1 MYSTFH
7 GLETSKRGILTQ
19 SVALNTVGH
28 NISNA
33 ATEGYT
39 RQRVN
44 MSAADAI
51 YVPGY
56 SKGSMPG
63 QIGTGVQ
70 YDSITRIRDSY
81 LDMQYRRETQELG
94 KNTVLNSTFESLQ
107 SIINEPSKT
116 GVSAVMDSFW
126 NALEVLNRDPNLL
139 SARVDFIAKAQNMA
153 DTFNKIGTSFTTL
166 ENDIESNINIK
177 LTQANN
183 ILSDIAMLNDTIRK
197 VEVLGDNANDYRD
210 SRDLLM
216 DQLSKI
222 VDVSYTEDA
231 NGMVSIY
238 SGGVNVLNGTQV
250 TGLSATDVDNIT
262 SGEIKGYTQSLDE
275 IEKVRNQLNA
285 LVDTL
290 VNGTIEVTLPN
301 GYKTQSSMVAK
312 NDVDVTDETTTPATV
327 TSYAAGTPIPA
338 GSKITSSVT
347 FEVDGFNG
355 LHQLGYALD
364 GTTGLDFFKTKDG
377 SSTVTIDNLVVNP
390 VIQNDT
396 NKVAASGQY
405 LGDFND
411 TAFTPN
417 AIKGNSDIALAMAGL
432 RDVKFTYPG
441 SLTSMSQGTTDDYF
455 RAFVSELGT
464 SANVAQNNYKTS
476 ANLQDNVEVRR
487 QATSGVS
494 IDEELTDLIRFQHAY
509 NAAARN
515 MTVIDEMLD
524 RIINNMGVVGR

>member
-33 ATEGYT
+33 STEGYT

-56 SKGSMPG
+56 NRVNTPG
-63 QIGTGVQ
+63 QLGTGVE
-70 YDSITRIRDSY
+70 YDNITRVRDSY
-81 LDMQYRRETQELG
+81 LDMQFRRETQELG

-107 SIINEPSKT
+107 SIINEPSTT

-139 SARVDFIAKAQNMA
+139 SARVDFIAKAQNMS
-153 DTFNKIGTSFTTL
+153 DTFNKIGTSFTIL
-166 ENDIESNINIK
+166 ENDMESNINIK
-177 LTQANN
+177 ITQANN
-183 ILSDIAMLNDTIRK
+183 IIADIAHMNDTIRK
-197 VEVLGDNANDYRD
+197 VEILGDHANDYRD
-210 SRDLLM
+210 QRDVLI

-222 VDVSYTEDA
+222 VDVTYTEDA

-238 SGGVNVLNGTQV
+238 SGGVNVVNGAQV
-250 TGLSATDVDNIT
+250 TSLTTNDVANIT
-262 SGEIKGYTQSLDE
+262 SGEIRGYTQSLDE
-275 IEKVRNQLNA
+275 INKVRNQLNA
-285 LVDTL
+285 LVDTM
-290 VNGTIEVTLPN
+290 VNGTIEVNLPN
-301 GYKTQSSMVAK
+301 GYKTQSTMVAK
-312 NDVDVTDETTTPATV
+312 NDVQVTDETTTPPTV
-327 TSYAAGTPIPA
+327 VDYAAGTPIPP
-338 GSKITSSVT
+338 GSKITSAVT

-364 GTTGLDFFKTKDG
+364 GSTGLDFFKTNDG
-377 SSTVTIDNLVVNP
+377 SNTFTINNLVVNP
-390 VIQNDT
+390 VIKNDT

-405 LGDFND
+405 SGDFND

-432 RDVKFTYPG
+432 RDVKFTYP
-441 SLTSMSQGTTDDYF
+441 STLTSMSQGTTDDYF

-464 SANVAQNNYKTS
+464 SASVAENNYKTS
-476 ANLQDNVEVRR
+476 MNLQDNVEVRR